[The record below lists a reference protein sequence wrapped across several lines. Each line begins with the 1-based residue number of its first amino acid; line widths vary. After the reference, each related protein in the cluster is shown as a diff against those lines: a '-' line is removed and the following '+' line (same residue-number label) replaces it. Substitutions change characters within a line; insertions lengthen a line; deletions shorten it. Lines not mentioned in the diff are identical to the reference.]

1 MQRGFQSDNYRRN
14 HDAVRPRQQAS
25 GKTMYEGM
33 TVVVTGGGR
42 GLGLGIARR
51 FGQAGFLTVIAESD
65 IAAGDH
71 AVEMLQAEGWAA
83 QLEPLDVRDPR
94 QSSELVDRLVKQHGR
109 IDVWVNNAGI
119 SKLAPAETMPLD
131 FWDDSI
137 AVMLTGTFYCSQAAG
152 QHMLSRKKGVIV
164 NIASVTGMM
173 HHKDRAAYSTAKAG
187 VIALTEALGVE
198 WAARGVRVVGVAP
211 GVLMT
216 EMTRETIS
224 EGQGTLAAFQRRTP
238 MQRLGEVTEV
248 AEAVFYLA
256 SDEASYVTAET
267 MRVDGGWVAYQL
279 F

>member
-1 MQRGFQSDNYRRN
+1 
-14 HDAVRPRQQAS
+14 
-25 GKTMYEGM
+25 MYEGM

-42 GLGLGIARR
+42 GIGLGIARR

-65 IAAGDH
+65 MVAGNQ
-71 AVEMLQAEGWAA
+71 AVSVLQSEGWAA
-83 QLEPLDVRDPR
+83 QLEPLDVRIPF
-94 QSSELVDRLVKQHGR
+94 QSANLVDRLVRQHGH

-119 SKLAPAETMPLD
+119 SKLAPAETMPLS
-131 FWDDSI
+131 FWDDSL
-137 AVMLTGTFYCSQAAG
+137 AVMLAGTFYCSQAAG
-152 QHMLSRKKGVIV
+152 KHMLTRKKGVIV

-173 HHKDRAAYSTAKAG
+173 HHQDRVAYSTAKAG
-187 VIALTEALGVE
+187 IIALTEALGVE

-211 GVLMT
+211 GVVLTDMAKA
-216 EMTRETIS
+216 TIN
-224 EGQGTLAAFQRRTP
+224 EGRASMDAFQRRTP

-256 SDEASYVTAET
+256 SDEASYITAET

>member
-1 MQRGFQSDNYRRN
+1 
-14 HDAVRPRQQAS
+14 
-25 GKTMYEGM
+25 MYEGI
-33 TVVVTGGGR
+33 TVVITGGGR

-51 FGQAGFLTVIAESD
+51 FGQAGYLTVIAESD
-65 IAAGDH
+65 IAAGTH
-71 AVEMLQAEGWAA
+71 AVNMLQSEGWAA
-83 QLEPLDVRDPR
+83 QLEPLDVRNPQ
-94 QSSELVDRLVKQHGR
+94 QSAELVDRLAKQHGH

-119 SKLAPAETMPLD
+119 SRLAPAETMPLS

-152 QHMLSRKKGVIV
+152 KHMLARKKGVIV

-173 HHKDRAAYSTAKAG
+173 HHQDRAAYSTAKAG
-187 VIALTEALGVE
+187 IIALTEALGVE

-211 GVLMT
+211 GVVMT
-216 EMTRETIS
+216 EMTKATIN
-224 EGQGTLAAFQRRTP
+224 EGQGTMTTFQRRTP
-238 MQRLGEVTEV
+238 MHRLGEVTEI